1 MAINK
6 CISKWACLFV
16 WTLAAVGCQQE
27 EIAPAESEEMAEVD
41 FSVAMKDAVWDTET
55 DYIPMTSRADGTG
68 YFNFSLV
75 CGELVIYRNLGD
87 NMFQVEKVL
96 STLESHSLSVEN
108 GTSLSLE
115 DFGFTETSVVLR
127 EGDYVAT
134 LMLNGP
140 VRIPTLKAGNI
151 VGKAESVIGDL
162 DYFMSSTPVRDLYYA
177 AVPFKVKKS
186 QSLSG
191 NQNTDTE
198 KILFEPERYAAPI
211 RLILESEHTIL
222 SMQNRASIECSVE
235 SEGIPQGLDL
245 MGNLGGKSSVKVSRT
260 VTLPFKWNNATSV
273 RFLPD
278 YMDENPTSVFVPV
291 DEGEGCTVT
300 LYISKIVHQ
309 FASIEVN
316 AKVPVS
322 VKRGYIT
329 NVILKLSESE
339 TLTYTVE
346 DEDIKSVAG
355 EWESDFSQ
363 VPFEYIEYNRDNI
376 NQDE

>member
-75 CGELVIYRNLGD
+75 YGELVIYRNLGD
-87 NMFQVEKVL
+87 DMFQVEKVL

-140 VRIPTLKAGNI
+140 KREFPWKVGNI
-151 VGKAESVIGDL
+151 VGKAESVIGDFGV
-162 DYFMSSTPVRDLYYA
+162 FMSSTPVRDLYYA
-177 AVPFKVKKS
+177 TVSFKVKKS
-186 QSLSG
+186 HSLSG

-211 RLILESEHTIL
+211 RLILESEYTFL
-222 SMQNRASIECSVE
+222 SIENSATIWCSVE

-245 MGNLGGKSSVKVSRT
+245 MGNLGGKSPVKVSRT
-260 VTLPFKWNNATSV
+260 VTLPFKWGNATPV

-278 YMDENPTSVFVPV
+278 YMYDATTSVFVPV

-300 LYISKIVHQ
+300 LHISE
-309 FASIEVN
+309 IEHKSGRLTVE
-316 AKVPVS
+316 AEVPVS

-329 NVILKLSESE
+329 NVILKLSESK

-355 EWESDFSQ
+355 AWESEFPQ